1 MLILYEFTE
10 KCNVDIYFYYI
21 FITIEN
27 TKLQKV

>member
-10 KCNVDIYFYYI
+10 KCNVDIDFYYI